1 MRENQSSN
9 KLRGQAFVVFR
20 EQEMADKALTD
31 LRGFS
36 LFGKPMVINSLDQM
50 RQQEI
55 QYARQQSDSTL
66 KQKGAFDDIIRVNRR
81 QKRKVKEGKL
91 HIKFLAI

>member
-1 MRENQSSN
+1 MFSSVGEVVEIVMRENQSSN

-36 LFGKPMVINSLDQM
+36 LFGKPMVINSLD
-50 RQQEI
+50 
-55 QYARQQSDSTL
+55 
-66 KQKGAFDDIIRVNRR
+66 
-81 QKRKVKEGKL
+81 
-91 HIKFLAI
+91 

>member
-36 LFGKPMVINSLDQM
+36 LFGKPMVINSLD
-50 RQQEI
+50 
-55 QYARQQSDSTL
+55 
-66 KQKGAFDDIIRVNRR
+66 
-81 QKRKVKEGKL
+81 
-91 HIKFLAI
+91 